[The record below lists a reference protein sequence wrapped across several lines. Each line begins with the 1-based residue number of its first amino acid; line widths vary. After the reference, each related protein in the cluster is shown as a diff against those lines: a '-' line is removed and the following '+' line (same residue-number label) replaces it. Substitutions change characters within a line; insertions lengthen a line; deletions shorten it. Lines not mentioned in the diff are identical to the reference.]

1 MGYVAWKRPEF
12 RDFVNE
18 HFIQIALKKGDVSF
32 FNPAVFHA
40 AGTNRTT
47 DVRRMANLFQMNSPF
62 GRAIETVDTKRVC
75 LAIYDELRARVGS
88 GMHVD
93 AWLAVVAAASEG
105 YPFPTN
111 LDRDVPLDRL
121 TPPAQSDIMATA
133 LLESWPLERFQ
144 KELDEYEFRH
154 RSV

>member
-1 MGYVAWKRPEF
+1 
-12 RDFVNE
+12 
-18 HFIQIALKKGDVSF
+18 
-32 FNPAVFHA
+32 
-40 AGTNRTT
+40 
-47 DVRRMANLFQMNSPF
+47 
-62 GRAIETVDTKRVC
+62 
-75 LAIYDELRARVGS
+75 
-88 GMHVD
+88 MHVD